1 MTPSPLTSRRRER
14 GMTLVEVIVATTILG
29 FAMIG
34 TLGFFIQALNMYHYD
49 AGKLLV
55 NRDIRALTSEMT
67 NNATYANYFLIFPGY
82 TNLSRS
88 VNVQV
93 DPEDPT
99 QGFTTAV
106 IDTSVNDG
114 LSGDCLVLVYHDPND
129 NAKVSRLVGYFRAP
143 GDPLNAAS
151 EGPVRKFDITI
162 SPSSSLPVWQLM
174 PTITD
179 PSAYG
184 EVIELSRGL
193 ADGRLFYNFYDRSVI
208 VKGEIIHRG
217 SLIKRATN
225 TYNFTISPRG

>member
-1 MTPSPLTSRRRER
+1 MSPPPSSRQRQR
-14 GMTLVEVIVATTILG
+14 GMTLVEIIVATTILG

-49 AGKLLV
+49 GGKLLV
-55 NRDIRALTSEMT
+55 NRDIRVLTSEMT
-67 NNATYANYFLIFPGY
+67 NNATYANYFLIFPSY
-82 TNLSRS
+82 SNLSRS

-93 DPEDPT
+93 DPEDET

-106 IDTSVNDG
+106 VDTSVNDG
-114 LSGDCLVLVYHDPND
+114 VSGDCLVLVYQDPND
-129 NAKVSRLVGYFRAP
+129 NSKVARLVGYFRAP
-143 GDPLNAAS
+143 ADPLNAAS
-151 EGPVRKFDITI
+151 EGPVRKFDVTI

-179 PSAYG
+179 PSVYG

-193 ADGRLFYNFYDRSVI
+193 SDGRLFYNFYDRSVI

-217 SLIKRATN
+217 SLTKRATN

>member
-1 MTPSPLTSRRRER
+1 
-14 GMTLVEVIVATTILG
+14 MTLVEIIVAMAILG

-34 TLGFFIQALNMYHYD
+34 TLGFFVQALNMYHYD
-49 AGKLLV
+49 GGKLLV

-67 NNATYANYFLIFPGY
+67 DNATYANYFLIFPGY
-82 TNLSRS
+82 TNLSRTVS
-88 VNVQV
+88 VQI

-99 QGFTTAV
+99 RGFTTAIV
-106 IDTSVNDG
+106 DTSVNDG
-114 LSGDCLVLVYHDPND
+114 VSGDCLVLVYQDPTD
-129 NAKVSRLVGYFRAP
+129 NAKVARLVGYFRSP
-143 GDPLNAAS
+143 SNPLDATS

-162 SPSSSLPVWQLM
+162 APSSAEPVWKLM

-179 PSAYG
+179 PAAYG

-193 ADGRLFYNFYDRSVI
+193 ADGKLFYNFYDRSVI